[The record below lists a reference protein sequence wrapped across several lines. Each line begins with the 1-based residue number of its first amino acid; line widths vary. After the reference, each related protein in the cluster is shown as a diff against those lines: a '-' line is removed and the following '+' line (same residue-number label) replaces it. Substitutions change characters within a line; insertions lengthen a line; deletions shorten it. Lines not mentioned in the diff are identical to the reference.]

1 MLYANKLKNFKNKI
15 KWGLNVASQK
25 SDDIYAMSILQPL
38 LSGKDYLAIN
48 GGALRPFCLA
58 YILNEIII
66 NKRKSIIEFGSGI
79 STILIARLI
88 KENGLPVSF
97 VSVEHNIEWIEVLNK
112 QLKRENLTDFV
123 KIEHINLVDQ
133 NTEIGKVLS
142 YDSKSIL
149 NITAGNKYDL
159 IIVDGPPANTSKIR
173 YSRYPVFLNLRKN
186 LFNEYCLIIDDANR
200 KGEKEIINR
209 YKNSYPKLEFSLV
222 GKTLGVFRSSLS
234 FNPIPLYYSK
244 RK

>member
-1 MLYANKLKNFKNKI
+1 MFYLSKLKNIANKI
-15 KWGLNVASQK
+15 KWEFNVASQK
-25 SDDIYAMSILQPL
+25 NDDIYAMSILQPL

-48 GGALRPFCLA
+48 GGALRPFCMA

-66 NKRKSIIEFGSGI
+66 NKRKSVIEFGSGI

-88 KENGLPVSF
+88 KENELPVSF

-112 QLKRENLTDFV
+112 QLKKENLTDFV

-142 YDSKSIL
+142 YDSKRVL
-149 NITAGNKYDL
+149 NIIAGNKYDL
-159 IIVDGPPANTSKIR
+159 IIVDGPPANKREIR
-173 YSRYPVFLNLRKN
+173 YSRYPVFFNFRNN
-186 LFNEYCLIIDDANR
+186 LFNDYCLIIDDANR

-209 YKNSYPKLEFSLV
+209 YRNTYTKLEFSLV